1 MTTTEQLST
10 ALGSTAAVRHQD
22 AEVKG
27 PSAPT
32 LGKILLTDYW
42 SFVLLLLSLAALIT
56 VVASPALFLLV
67 PLLVRRV
74 RGIRRTFAT
83 GTATAG
89 VVLRKYF
96 LRGEWAVVYGF
107 QVGDAT
113 VQARN
118 YVLGFRL
125 PVRKRD
131 LVTVIYDP
139 DKPSRAFL
147 PILYAP
153 ALDRLGGVPVSGADF
168 R

>member
-1 MTTTEQLST
+1 MTKSEQLST
-10 ALGSTAAVRHQD
+10 ALGSAAAIRHQD
-22 AEVKG
+22 AEVEG
-27 PSAPT
+27 SSGPT
-32 LGKILLTDYW
+32 LSKILLTDYW

-56 VVASPALFLLV
+56 VVASPALLLLV

-83 GTATAG
+83 GKATAG

-107 QVGDAT
+107 QVGGTT
-113 VQARN
+113 VQVRN

-125 PVRKRD
+125 PIKKRD

-139 DKPSRAFL
+139 EKPSRAFL

-153 ALDRLGGVPVSGADF
+153 ALDRLGGENRDT
-168 R
+168 